1 MSLKAHIDALNSY
14 CDGAGALFSRF
25 RLDEDSVH
33 FKVNAGAATGTVSI
47 CLHERSSYPRTG
59 ALAFAEGSDA
69 LEATVQEVADAIGE
83 SASLDK
89 VVRLVGNKL
98 PDGPSGMGALLAGL
112 PAPVAKAAPAPA
124 AAGDDDESDDAMDE
138 GSEAE
143 DDDEDE
149 DDNQLDHDFEKGA
162 ELENKLLRLRHQW
175 ELKDQKRRS
184 ALEEENEAERA
195 REEMEKAALPQPGR
209 PHLKKPDKAQQQ
221 KRGAHQIFSSA
232 EATRMLCNELFE
244 MMKEEAEGF
253 DGVSAQCIDSDIHL
267 WRVQIRDLDPASP
280 IAADMKR
287 VQELHGYDTL
297 QLELQFTPDM
307 HPFYPAFVKVLR
319 PRFEDV
325 SAEAA
330 MGHPVMT
337 LEGWDPMK
345 PVKWLIR
352 FVQQFLEKHAR
363 IAVDDERNDPK
374 LHPDGAYTSA
384 EHGLC
389 RLEILSSTRPQW
401 SVTHP
406 KLFASRQADVD
417 LDRIR
422 TLNFGKKKAA
432 TGAGK
437 GGWEAGVGYGHGSTD
452 GPSWDISAT
461 EKAQAQK
468 DREMRQLLAQVT
480 ECVDAGQLRPEVLTH
495 SCVRN
500 LMWEQLANGSLLDV
514 GSRPERTSKYTN
526 MLALL
531 TALGRIPQLRE
542 VVAQP
547 IAQSDGSGGR
557 SVLEALEA
565 VRRQADFFVQSASLA
580 SEAASSSS
588 GINLSAVAALER
600 EEPGD
605 TLGLA
610 MRILE
615 CAKAVG
621 KAPARAEQ
629 PPATPS
635 SSGAAASGTPAAG
648 SSRATRT
655 TRAKSAKAAA
665 SADKPAEEA
674 PAPAAAASTDAEY
687 IKQMQEIQFEAVG
700 AVPGHHYESRD
711 GGKEA
716 GALHLPARTKRLAL
730 EAADMMGGALPCA
743 VSSTIWARV
752 DEKRM
757 HVWRAIIS
765 GPEDTPYSGGLFVFD
780 IMCPAEYPNVAPK
793 VNLQTT
799 GGGAVRFNPNLY
811 HCGKVCLSLLGTWQ
825 GDQGES
831 WHPKTSTLLQVL
843 MSIQALILVP
853 DPYFNEP
860 GYERTRG
867 TPTGDK
873 QSRMYNEALREG
885 TIKHAMLDQ
894 LKKPPAELRDAVLTH
909 FRLRKTVLLAQ
920 CQAWRDDKENSPTH
934 TTRLKALC
942 TELEAALEAVP
953 MA

>member
-1 MSLKAHIDALNSY
+1 M
-14 CDGAGALFSRF
+14 
-25 RLDEDSVH
+25 
-33 FKVNAGAATGTVSI
+33 
-47 CLHERSSYPRTG
+47 RS
-59 ALAFAEGSDA
+59 
-69 LEATVQEVADAIGE
+69 
-83 SASLDK
+83 
-89 VVRLVGNKL
+89 
-98 PDGPSGMGALLAGL
+98 
-112 PAPVAKAAPAPA
+112 
-124 AAGDDDESDDAMDE
+124 
-138 GSEAE
+138 
-143 DDDEDE
+143 
-149 DDNQLDHDFEKGA
+149 LDHDFEKGA
-162 ELENKLLRLRHQW
+162 ELENNLLRLRHQW
-175 ELKDQKRRS
+175 ELKDQKRRE
-184 ALEEENEAERA
+184 ALEQENEAEKA
-195 REEMEKAALPQPGR
+195 REEKLKTALPQPGR
-209 PHLKKPDKAQQQ
+209 LHQKKSDKAQQQ

-232 EATRMLCNELFE
+232 EATRILCNELFE

-253 DGVSAQCIDSDIHL
+253 DGVSAQCIDSDIHI

-287 VQELHGYDTL
+287 VQQQHGYDTL

-307 HPFYPAFVKVLR
+307 HPFYPAWVKVLR

-325 SAEAA
+325 TAEAV
-330 MGHPVMT
+330 MSHPVMT

-345 PVKWLIR
+345 SVKWLIR

-406 KLFASRQADVD
+406 DLFASRQTDVD

-432 TGAGK
+432 TSAGK
-437 GGWEAGVGYGHGSTD
+437 GGWEAGIGYGHGSTD

-461 EKAQAQK
+461 EKAQAQQ

-542 VVAQP
+542 VIAQP
-547 IAQSDGSGGR
+547 IPQTDGSGGR

-565 VRRQADFFVQSASLA
+565 LRRQADFFAKSASRV
-580 SEAASSSS
+580 SEAAAGSS
-588 GINLSAVAALER
+588 GINLSAAAALDGADKNDETS
-600 EEPGD
+600 D

-610 MRILE
+610 LRILE

-621 KAPARAEQ
+621 KAPAPAQQ
-629 PPATPS
+629 PTTTPS
-635 SSGAAASGTPAAG
+635 SGGTAASGTPAAG

-655 TRAKSAKAAA
+655 TRAKSAKEAA
-665 SADKPAEEA
+665 SVDKPAEEA
-674 PAPAAAASTDAEY
+674 PAPAPAAAASSDAEY
-687 IKQMQEIQFEAVG
+687 TKQMEEIQFEAVS
-700 AVPGHHYESRD
+700 ALPGHHYEARD

-716 GALHLPARTKRLAL
+716 GSLHLPARTKRLAL
-730 EAADMMGGALPCA
+730 EAADMMGGALPCS

-757 HVWRAIIS
+757 HMWRAIIS

-780 IMCPAEYPNVAPK
+780 ILCPAEYPNVAPK

-825 GDQGES
+825 GDQGEQ
-831 WHPKTSTLLQVL
+831 WHPRTSTLLQVL

-860 GYERTRG
+860 GYERTRN
-867 TPTGDK
+867 TPSGDK
-873 QSRMYNEALREG
+873 QSRMYNETIREG

-894 LKKPPAELRDAVLTH
+894 LKKPPAELRDAVLAH
-909 FRLRKTVLLAQ
+909 FRLRKKVLLAQ
-920 CQAWRDDKENSPTH
+920 CQAWRDDKENSPNH

-942 TELEAALEAVP
+942 TELEAALANV
-953 MA
+953 